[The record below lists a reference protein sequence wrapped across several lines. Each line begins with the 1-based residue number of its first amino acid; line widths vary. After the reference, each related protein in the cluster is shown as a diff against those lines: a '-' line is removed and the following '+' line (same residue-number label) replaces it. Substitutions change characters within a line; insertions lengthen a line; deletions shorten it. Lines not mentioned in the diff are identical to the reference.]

1 MKVSILG
8 RIYEIREETPLTD
21 ARLKNAD
28 GYCDS
33 SIGVCVIDK
42 MDSAEE
48 DSLKDLSAF
57 KQKVL
62 RHELIHAFLTES
74 GLREQCEW
82 ATEEM
87 VDWVAVQFPKMLAA
101 FQKAGCI

>member
-1 MKVSILG
+1 MKVSLPG
-8 RIYEIREETPLTD
+8 RLYEIKEETLSTD

-28 GYCDS
+28 GCCDS

-42 MDSAEE
+42 MDSVEE
-48 DSLKDLSAF
+48 NSLKYLSAF
-57 KQKVL
+57 KLKVI

-74 GLREQCEW
+74 GLREQCNW

-87 VDWVAVQFPKMLAA
+87 VDWVAAQFPKILVAY
-101 FQKAGCI
+101 QKVGCI